1 LEQVEQPV
9 HVLQQLKEMIQYFNQ
24 LHQQEVDLVVEI
36 TLRFTLE
43 NLVDLVVEDLVMED
57 TQVEMEM
64 NHQ

>member
-57 TQVEMEM
+57 TQAEMEM

>member
-36 TLRFTLE
+36 QVLFTLE
-43 NLVDLVVEDLVMED
+43 NLVDLVVEDLVMEH

>member
-36 TLRFTLE
+36 QVLFTVE
-43 NLVDLVVEDLVMED
+43 NLVDLVVEDLVMEH

>member
-9 HVLQQLKEMIQYFNQ
+9 HVLQRLKEMIQYFNQ

-57 TQVEMEM
+57 TQAEMEM

>member
-36 TLRFTLE
+36 QVLFTVE